1 MKKDTETKRVQ
12 VTLPLEL
19 YQALQ
24 QQAQEELR
32 SVPAQIRQI
41 LKANLGAADWDSFY
55 CGVCRDR
62 RAPQ

>member
-1 MKKDTETKRVQ
+1 MKWGDSLMKKDTETKRVQ

-32 SVPAQIRQI
+32 SIPAQIRQI
-41 LKANLGAADWDSFY
+41 LKANLGSQE
-55 CGVCRDR
+55 RH
-62 RAPQ
+62 

>member
-1 MKKDTETKRVQ
+1 MKKDTEMKRVQ

-32 SVPAQIRQI
+32 SIPAQIRQI
-41 LKANLGAADWDSFY
+41 LKVNLLSQEQHGTKL
-55 CGVCRDR
+55 RK
-62 RAPQ
+62 

>member
-12 VTLPLEL
+12 VTLPLKL

-32 SVPAQIRQI
+32 SIPAQIRQI
-41 LKANLGAADWDSFY
+41 LKANLGSQE
-55 CGVCRDR
+55 RH
-62 RAPQ
+62 

>member
-24 QQAQEELR
+24 RQAQEELR
-32 SVPAQIRQI
+32 SIPAQIRQI
-41 LKANLGAADWDSFY
+41 LKVNLLSQEQHGTKL
-55 CGVCRDR
+55 RK
-62 RAPQ
+62 

>member
-24 QQAQEELR
+24 RQAQEELR
-32 SVPAQIRQI
+32 SIPAQIRQI
-41 LKANLGAADWDSFY
+41 LKVNLSSQEQHGT
-55 CGVCRDR
+55 RLR
-62 RAPQ
+62 K

>member
-24 QQAQEELR
+24 RQAQEELR
-32 SVPAQIRQI
+32 SIPAQIRQI
-41 LKANLGAADWDSFY
+41 LKVNLLAQEQYGTKL
-55 CGVCRDR
+55 RK
-62 RAPQ
+62 